1 MEFSVLRPLAR
12 SQVAARG
19 VAAPAAA
26 ASVARSENARRAQQV
41 SSAASEAS
49 RIRREADRP
58 KDVPQPQLNIEEA
71 ARTNTAS
78 KESSYYWHCT
88 TMARISTYCPTIM
101 RPCLP

>member
-1 MEFSVLRPLAR
+1 M
-12 SQVAARG
+12 AARG

>member
-1 MEFSVLRPLAR
+1 MAV
-12 SQVAARG
+12 
-19 VAAPAAA
+19 AA
-26 ASVARSENARRAQQV
+26 ASSVARGENARRAQQV

-78 KESSYYWHCT
+78 KESSYYCT
-88 TMARISTYCPTIM
+88 PLWSEFLLIVQLS
-101 RPCLP
+101 

>member
-1 MEFSVLRPLAR
+1 M
-12 SQVAARG
+12 AARG

-88 TMARISTYCPTIM
+88 TMAGISTYFPTVKVQ
-101 RPCLP
+101 LF